1 MMKALALACALLGAA
16 AAASASE
23 QSNCSA
29 AKGAFLTGTVVS
41 APKFAAAT
49 QTIQG
54 VKLSH
59 THLSLRADQDGKT
72 YDVAMD
78 NVFATDYVKNASSIP
93 ASLAAIRVNDRL
105 ELCGAKYTSG
115 TGIHWVHTNCGD
127 TPTTSAPNGWVK
139 RFASSGS
146 LGSNLERSQTYCYLW
161 N

>member
-1 MMKALALACALLGAA
+1 MKNALIATLLASLALA
-16 AAASASE
+16 AAASE
-23 QSNCSA
+23 QSTCTAN
-29 AKGAFLTGTVVS
+29 KGAFLTGTVVS
-41 APKFAAAT
+41 APQFAAAS
-49 QTIQG
+49 QTISG

-59 THLSLRADQDGKT
+59 THLSLRADQDGKV

-78 NVFATDYVKNASSIP
+78 NVFASDYVKNANSVP

-105 ELCGAKYTSG
+105 ELCGARYTSG

-139 RFASSGS
+139 RFSSSGS
-146 LGSNLERSQTYCYLW
+146 VGSNLERSQTYCYLW